1 MTKLVT
7 LLTVPL
13 LIGAGSLFAGASGA
27 TRAACTITG
36 TNASEKLVGTSGHDV
51 ICGKGGRDRI
61 YGKGGGDTL
70 YGGDGADKLD
80 GAAGV
85 DYARYEDRFSRL
97 CQPRSRLRLHRQ
109 QPRR

>member
-36 TNASEKLVGTSGHDV
+36 TNASEK
-51 ICGKGGRDRI
+51 R
-61 YGKGGGDTL
+61 
-70 YGGDGADKLD
+70 
-80 GAAGV
+80 
-85 DYARYEDRFSRL
+85 
-97 CQPRSRLRLHRQ
+97 
-109 QPRR
+109 